1 MVLGKKGRIN
11 CNEKDCYWFNEY
23 LSLLQK
29 ELRNRM
35 SYEVHFTDI
44 ALKNLKQYPRKDQNM
59 ILKKIGELVEDP
71 FNKTN
76 VKRLSNFDV
85 AYRLR
90 VGNYRVL
97 FDQEDILRIIDVIN
111 ILHRKTAYRGRS

>member
-1 MVLGKKGRIN
+1 
-11 CNEKDCYWFNEY
+11 
-23 LSLLQK
+23 
-29 ELRNRM
+29 M
-35 SYEVHFTDI
+35 SYEVSFTDI
-44 ALKNLKQYPRKDQNM
+44 ALKNLKQYPKKDQSM
-59 ILKKIGELVEDP
+59 ILKKIGELAEDP

-97 FDQEDILRIIDVIN
+97 FDHEDVLRIIDVIN

>member
-1 MVLGKKGRIN
+1 
-11 CNEKDCYWFNEY
+11 
-23 LSLLQK
+23 
-29 ELRNRM
+29 M

-59 ILKKIGELVEDP
+59 ILKKIGELAEDP

-90 VGNYRVL
+90 AGNYRIL
-97 FDQEDILRIIDVIN
+97 FDQEDILKIIDVIN
-111 ILHRKTAYRGRS
+111 ILHRKTAYRGRA